1 MSNLAV
7 SPYLWW
13 TEGLALLVKLALW
26 VTLFSELH
34 YYHPLVISL
43 FLCLSSI
50 THLLSNRR
58 KPSFLHYFHHPVFLQ
73 PPQCNIYSCSL
84 AIQCTVTMSPV
95 FVQARAENKTT
106 LYPSSCKSHAA
117 LTSSETPDSQK
128 DREVNHSASQGTRL
142 STSHPAKQL
151 VCESEN

>member
-1 MSNLAV
+1 MINRRTSSASQAGSLG
-7 SPYLWW
+7 YLVQW
-13 TEGLALLVKLALW
+13 TP
-26 VTLFSELH
+26 LH
-34 YYHPLVISL
+34 YYHPLIISL

-50 THLLSNRR
+50 THLLILFPFIHRPPLF
-58 KPSFLHYFHHPVFLQ
+58 PSLFSSSGILTT
-73 PPQCNIYSCSL
+73 PQCNIYSCSL

-106 LYPSSCKSHAA
+106 LYPSSCKSRAA
-117 LTSSETPDSQK
+117 LTSSETPDSQT

-142 STSHPAKQL
+142 STSHPVKQL